1 MKHSFPALAL
11 LMALAGAATPRPV
24 QAAEAVYDRQL
35 IRLAEVLGSLQYL
48 RALCGEQNAPWR
60 ARMEALLEAEKPD
73 PDRRARMVA
82 AFNHGYSA
90 FEAVYRTCTPSA
102 IAAINRYMKEGEELT
117 TGIVERYGR

>member
-60 ARMEALLEAEKPD
+60 ARM
-73 PDRRARMVA
+73 VA